1 MKILIENG
9 TIVNEGRSFQGGL
22 IVDGDVIAEIF
33 EGKAPRGTYEHVAL
47 PFSASNTL

>member
-33 EGKAPRGTYEHVAL
+33 EGKAPRAPT
-47 PFSASNTL
+47 NM

>member
-22 IVDGDVIAEIF
+22 IVDEI
-33 EGKAPRGTYEHVAL
+33 GRAHV
-47 PFSASNTL
+47 